1 MRSYLDKAKVNHK
14 RIVRYVEVDAVFNAD
29 YEFNIYF
36 VKKLDFG
43 IENRV
48 LNFSKIVF

>member
-1 MRSYLDKAKVNHK
+1 MNELL
-14 RIVRYVEVDAVFNAD
+14 DAVFDAD
-29 YEFNIYF
+29 HEFDIYF

-43 IENRV
+43 VENWV